1 MSQYQQVPGTPK
13 EILRSIRVF
22 FGAII
27 TGAVIFAI
35 IMVVVIKLQGHVM
48 PETEEYQSIFLY
60 VAAGLAVICW
70 LVAVNQ
76 YNKGIAAAKDS
87 LILLPAKLNLYRAA
101 LIKYMALCEG
111 PALFGIIVFFMTA
124 NYMALGITS
133 IMIIAMLAKTPT
145 LKRVVDDLSLDWKQQ
160 QELE

>member
-13 EILRSIRVF
+13 EILRSLRVF

-27 TGAVIFAI
+27 TGAVVFAI

-60 VAAGLAVICW
+60 VAGGLAALCW
-70 LVAVNQ
+70 LVAINQ

-87 LILLPAKLNLYRAA
+87 LILLPAKLNLYRSA
-101 LIKYMALCEG
+101 LIRY
-111 PALFGIIVFFMTA
+111 
-124 NYMALGITS
+124 
-133 IMIIAMLAKTPT
+133 
-145 LKRVVDDLSLDWKQQ
+145 
-160 QELE
+160 

>member
-13 EILRSIRVF
+13 EILRSLRVF

-27 TGAVIFAI
+27 TGAVVFAI

-60 VAAGLAVICW
+60 VAAGLATLCW

-87 LILLPAKLNLYRAA
+87 LILLPAKLNLYRSA
-101 LIKYMALCEG
+101 LIRYVALCEA

-124 NYMALGITS
+124 NYIALGITGV
-133 IMIIAMLAKTPT
+133 MIIAMLAKTPT
-145 LKRVVDDLSLDWKQQ
+145 LKRVADDLSLDRKQQ

>member
-13 EILRSIRVF
+13 EILRSIRVL
-22 FGAII
+22 FGAIV
-27 TGAVIFAI
+27 TGTVIFAI
-35 IMVVVIKLQGHVM
+35 IIVVVIKLQGHLM
-48 PETEEYQSIFLY
+48 PETEEYQSVFLY
-60 VAAGLAVICW
+60 IATGLAIICG

-87 LILLPAKLNLYRAA
+87 LIPLPDKLNLYRAT

-111 PALFGIIVFFMTA
+111 SALLWIILFFMTV
-124 NYMALGITS
+124 NYAALGCTS
-133 IMIIAMLAKTPT
+133 VMIIAMLRKTPT
-145 LKRVVDDLSLDWKQQ
+145 LKRVVDDLSLDGKQQ